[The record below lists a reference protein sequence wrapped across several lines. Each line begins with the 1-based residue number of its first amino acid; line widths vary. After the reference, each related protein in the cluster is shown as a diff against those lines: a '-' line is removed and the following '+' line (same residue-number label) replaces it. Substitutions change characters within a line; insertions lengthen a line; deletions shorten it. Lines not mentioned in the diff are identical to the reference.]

1 MLSGCAAVDNL
12 GRAFEPN
19 VYTVRSGDT
28 LYAIAWRYGL
38 DVNDLIQW
46 NDIAEPGQ
54 LRPGQRIR
62 LAPADGRHDD
72 TGAQRAESQ
81 ASGSSQSSQAAAT
94 SAPQNSDAGGGAQ
107 QSSTRSA
114 DTATEQPAAD
124 GGAPDAWRWP
134 TDGELVG
141 TFGNGRVFGQGLD
154 IAGEAGQP
162 VRATAAGEIVYSGDG
177 LQAYGPLII
186 IRHSAE
192 YLSAYAHN
200 RDVLVS
206 EGDRVEQ
213 GERIASMGR
222 PADEDA
228 LLHFEIRRNGE
239 PVDPLDFLD
248 DRP

>member
-1 MLSGCAAVDNL
+1 MLSGCAAVGNL

-19 VYTVRSGDT
+19 IYTVRSGDT

-38 DVNDLIQW
+38 DVNNLIQW

-62 LAPADGRHDD
+62 LAPADGGPGT
-72 TGAQRAESQ
+72 TGAQRTESQ
-81 ASGSSQSSQAAAT
+81 GSGSSQDGRVTA
-94 SAPQNSDAGGGAQ
+94 SAPQNGAAEGSVQ
-107 QSSTRSA
+107 ESSTESA
-114 DTATEQPAAD
+114 EASSEQPAAD
-124 GGAPDAWRWP
+124 GDAPDAWRWP

-162 VRATAAGEIVYSGDG
+162 IRATAAGEIVYSGDG

-200 RDVLVS
+200 RDVRVS

-222 PADEDA
+222 PPDEDA

-248 DRP
+248 DRR